1 MYEQQRRPRNI
12 APATMFLFR
21 LGIIAFF
28 AIISLRLYQLQ
39 VREGQSYNA
48 QADENRFQIVETS
61 APRGVIYDKQTTIL
75 TRNRPSF
82 EIALIPENIP
92 EDDLDTTEVDEEAQ
106 EIENVLRL
114 LKADTNTDVALR
126 MGEILFRRLG
136 RVDFQETVEDVGVTL
151 SFVTVS
157 GAVEAATENPADG
170 FQALPEQIEI
180 PDISQPLPIQGLVAL
195 VQRSV
200 ELGRQ
205 GGSSRAIPILDLVDR
220 ITAFEITEEVYRL
233 PSVRVNQ
240 VPVREYTYGDL
251 MSHVLGFMGPIPAA
265 VAEEYEAQGYTNPNE
280 KIGLNGLEYSYQD
293 ELRGVPGYKNI
304 EVDILG
310 REMRTVGQVNEPVPG
325 SNLILGIDLRLQRA
339 MRDALEKGMEG
350 VEAKWGVVI
359 AMNPMTGL
367 ILGMVSLPSFDN
379 NIFAEGINE
388 DYLALEADD
397 RRPLINYAIGGQY
410 PPGSTF
416 KMTTATAA
424 LQEGIVEGDTNIMD
438 TGPLFLPNRFA
449 PNDLSQAQEFV
460 SWNHKY
466 GIVHGAVNVVKA
478 LALSN
483 DIFFYRVAG
492 GYPPDNEPG
501 LGPRNLAKWTSLF
514 GYGDA
519 TGIDLPGEV
528 SVQVPNDQWKRQTY
542 AESWTTG
549 DSYNMGI
556 GQGYVLATPLQVLVA
571 TAAIANGGKV
581 VEPQVVYQ
589 ITDANNGLQ
598 RDFTPKMARTLPA
611 DAENIRIVQE
621 GMWTAVNADFGT
633 AITSRINGL
642 TVAGKTGTAEFCEY
656 IPEEQDCRRDDEDNL
671 PTHAW
676 YVAYAPYEAP
686 EIAVVAFVYNG
697 GEGSATAI
705 PIAREVLEAYFREI
719 NPILPPASLDDAP
732 PLPSSGPSE

>member
-1 MYEQQRRPRNI
+1 
-12 APATMFLFR
+12 MFLFR
-21 LGIIAFF
+21 LGLIGFF
-28 AIISLRLYQLQ
+28 VVIGLRLYQLQ
-39 VREGQSYNA
+39 VRDGQGYSA

-61 APRGVIYDKQTTIL
+61 PPRGVIYDRQTTIL

-82 EIALIPENIP
+82 EIALVPAYIP
-92 EDDLDTTEVDEEAQ
+92 EDDSDTKAVDEEAR
-106 EIENVLRL
+106 EIEKVLRL
-114 LKADTNTDVALR
+114 LKADTNPNVALR
-126 MGEILFRRLG
+126 MGEILFRKLG
-136 RVDFQETVEDVGVTL
+136 RVDFQETVEEVGVTL
-151 SFVTVS
+151 SFVTVP
-157 GAVEAATENPADG
+157 GAVEATTDNPSSPVQG
-170 FQALPEQIEI
+170 LPAQIEI
-180 PDISQPLPIQGLVAL
+180 PDISKPLPIQGLVAL

-200 ELGRQ
+200 QLGRQ
-205 GGSSRAIPILDLVDR
+205 GGSSRPIPILDLVDR

-265 VAEEYEAQGYTNPNE
+265 LAADYSAQGYTNPNE

-293 ELRGVPGYKNI
+293 ALRGVSGYKNI

-310 REMRTVGQVNEPVPG
+310 REMRTVGQVEDPVPG

-339 MRDALEKGMEG
+339 MRDSLEGAMEG

-359 AMNPMTGL
+359 AMDPMTGL

-388 DYLALEADD
+388 DYLALERDD

-410 PPGSTF
+410 PPGSAF
-416 KMTTATAA
+416 KMTTATAG
-424 LQEGIVEGDTNIMD
+424 LEEGIITGDSLIVD
-438 TGPLFLPNRFA
+438 SGPMLLPNRFA
-449 PNDLSQAQEFV
+449 PNDLSQAQKFV

-466 GIVHGAVNVVKA
+466 GIVHGALNVVKA

-492 GYPPDNEPG
+492 GYPPDNTPG
-501 LGPRNLAKWTSLF
+501 LGPRNLAKWTALF

-571 TAAIANGGKV
+571 SSAIANGGKV

-589 ITDANNGLQ
+589 ITDSNNGLQ
-598 RDFTPKMARTLPA
+598 RDFTPRITRELPA
-611 DAENIRIVQE
+611 DPANIKLVQE
-621 GMWTAVNADFGT
+621 GMWAVVNADYGT
-633 AITSRINGL
+633 AIESRVEGV

-656 IPEEQDCRRDDEDNL
+656 IPEKQDCRRDDKDNL

-686 EIAVVAFVYNG
+686 EIAVVAFIYDG

-705 PIAREVLEAYFREI
+705 PVVREVLEAYFSEI
-719 NPILPPASLDDAP
+719 HPLLPNAQVVNLDGASTDVAQP
-732 PLPSSGPSE
+732 